1 MKELVDRKFDL
12 RNLNLLERLHTLME
26 ERRLYLNPKFS
37 ILDLTNLLG
46 TNRTY
51 VSVYL
56 NEVLGKSF
64 FDFVNEYRLAVAEKL
79 VSETNDN
86 FGEIA
91 AKSGFNSLCTF
102 RRAFLKKNGI
112 TPGKYR
118 ERYGKKNWVNRKF
131 RQSQTK
137 KRKEK

>member
-1 MKELVDRKFDL
+1 MFDL
-12 RNLNLLERLHTLME
+12 KKINLIERLHALME

-56 NEVLGKSF
+56 NDVLGKSF
-64 FDFVNEYRLAVAEKL
+64 FDFVNEYRLIAAEKM
-79 VSETNDN
+79 VIETDEN
-86 FGEIA
+86 FSDIA
-91 AKSGFNSLCTF
+91 AKSGFNSICTF
-102 RRAFLKKNGI
+102 RRAFLKKNGM

-118 ERYGKKNWVNRKF
+118 ELYSVQKK
-131 RQSQTK
+131 
-137 KRKEK
+137 

>member
-1 MKELVDRKFDL
+1 MKEPVDRKFDL

-64 FDFVNEYRLAVAEKL
+64 YDFVNEYRLAVAEKL
-79 VSETNDN
+79 VSETNYN
-86 FGEIA
+86 YGEIA
-91 AKSGFNSLCTF
+91 AKSGFNSLSTF
-102 RRAFLKKNGI
+102 RRAFVKKNGI

-118 ERYGKKNWVNRKF
+118 ERYGKAN
-131 RQSQTK
+131 
-137 KRKEK
+137 

>member
-91 AKSGFNSLCTF
+91 AKSGLNSLCTF

-118 ERYGKKNWVNRKF
+118 ERYGKKN
-131 RQSQTK
+131 
-137 KRKEK
+137 